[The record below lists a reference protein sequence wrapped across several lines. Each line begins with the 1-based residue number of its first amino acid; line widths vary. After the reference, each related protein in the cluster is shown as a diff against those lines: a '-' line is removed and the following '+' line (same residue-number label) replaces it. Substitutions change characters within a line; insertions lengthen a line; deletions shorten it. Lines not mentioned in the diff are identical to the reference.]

1 MVRESI
7 NRKGTL
13 PPKPN
18 NGYWT
23 LGLWYGKNYWANAGP
38 AVLLPVRE
46 KVQKVGVFVDY
57 EEGLV
62 SFYDVEARV
71 HLYSFTGCSFT
82 EKLYPYF
89 SPCFNNNGVNSA
101 PLTISPV
108 TAFTVIGEA

>member
-1 MVRESI
+1 M
-7 NRKGTL
+7 T
-13 PPKPN
+13 PKN
-18 NGYWT
+18 
-23 LGLWYGKNYWANAGP
+23 GLWTIVLRNGNEYKACAGP
-38 AVLLPVRE
+38 DVLLPVRE
-46 KVQKVGVFVDY
+46 EVQKVGVFVDY

-89 SPCFNNNGVNSA
+89 CPYFNNNGVNSA

-108 TAFTVIGEA
+108 KAIDEA